1 MMDEKRY
8 IQSLYTSLQSPVSYS
23 SPQKIYKYI
32 RQKKIK
38 IGLTKIRKALN
49 ELDSYTVYKNTPK
62 RFPRPR
68 VRVQTQYQQVEIDLM
83 DVRKSSEFNDGVK
96 YLFVAV
102 DVLSKLAFAY
112 PMKTKTSND
121 VFKATKTLLDKWPLI
136 QTFSSDRGSEFKSS
150 PFQEL
155 LAQRGVR
162 HFFAGGSGKATI
174 VESFIRYLRS
184 RITRFKTENNTQSY
198 INALGSIIDSYNN
211 TCHSSTKFKP
221 SEVNHINQ
229 FTVYENLYMNSKNDL
244 KEYKFSYKLGDKVRI
259 SLDKSIFQRES
270 DKKFTNEIFTVDYRY
285 KKDGIPMYKLKDC
298 TNQRLIGSFYNQE
311 LSKVENFEDKEFEV
325 EKFIDEKRINGIPH
339 LLVKFDGYSDQC
351 AIWIKK
357 RDALKLYK

>member
-1 MMDEKRY
+1 MDEKRY
-8 IQSLYTSLQSPVSYS
+8 IQTLYTSLHSPVAYS
-23 SPQKIYKYI
+23 SPNKIYNYI
-32 RQKKIK
+32 RHKGIK
-38 IGLTKIRKALN
+38 IGLIKIRKALN
-49 ELDSYTVYKNTPK
+49 ELDSYTVYKNNPK

-68 VRVQTQYQQVEIDLM
+68 VRVQAQYQQVELDLM
-83 DVRKSSEFNDGVK
+83 DVRKSTQYNDGVK

-102 DVLSKLAFAY
+102 DVLSKLAFVY
-112 PMKTKTSND
+112 PLKTKMSDD
-121 VFKATKTLLDKWPLI
+121 VYKATKTLLDKWPLI
-136 QTFSSDRGSEFKSS
+136 QTFSSDRGSEFKSHT
-150 PFQEL
+150 FHEL
-155 LAQRGVR
+155 LSQRNVR
-162 HFFAGGSGKATI
+162 HFFAGGSGKSTI

-184 RITRFKTENNTQSY
+184 RITRFKTENNTQTY
-198 INALGSIIDSYNN
+198 INALGSIINSYNN

-229 FTVYENLYMNSKNDL
+229 FTVYENLYMNSKNNL
-244 KEYKFSYKLGDKVRI
+244 KEHKFNYKIGDKVRI

-298 TNQRLIGSFYNQE
+298 TDQRLIGSFYNQE
-311 LSKVENFEDKEFEV
+311 LSKVENLKNKEFKV

-357 RDALKLYK
+357 RDALKLL